1 MRHLGARALLSAAIL
16 GLGSGLARPAAPA
29 TPPGDPSTSREF
41 FSTVSVLAADSMEG
55 RGLETKGI
63 RMAAGYLEKRLRASH
78 LKPAFGQSYRQRF
91 PVKVGISLGRGNR
104 VSASLG
110 GASATIL
117 DSTSWTP
124 LGFTIM

>member
-1 MRHLGARALLSAAIL
+1 
-16 GLGSGLARPAAPA
+16 
-29 TPPGDPSTSREF
+29 
-41 FSTVSVLAADSMEG
+41 EG

-124 LGFTIM
+124 LGFTSSGAFDGELVFAGYGIESPAIGYQELSGLDLENKIAL